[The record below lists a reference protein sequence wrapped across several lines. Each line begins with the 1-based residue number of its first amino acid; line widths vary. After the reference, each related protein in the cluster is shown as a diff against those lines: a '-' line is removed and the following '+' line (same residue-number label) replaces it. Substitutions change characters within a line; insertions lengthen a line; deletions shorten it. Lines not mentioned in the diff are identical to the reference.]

1 MNKADLVAELA
12 EKLDINQADAAAAIE
27 GALDIIVRSVA
38 QGKSVTIMGF
48 GTFEARDRAPR
59 TARNPHTGEPVPV
72 PATRTPAFR
81 PGNYFRTVVKDG
93 NIPEDGRI
101 SVRRSSSHTGFDA

>member
-1 MNKADLVAELA
+1 MNKADLAAELA

-48 GTFEARDRAPR
+48 GTFEARERAPR
-59 TARNPHTGEPVPV
+59 TARNPHTGDPIEV
-72 PATRTPAFR
+72 PATRSPAFR
-81 PGNYFRTVVKDG
+81 PGNYFRAVVKDG
-93 NIPEDGRI
+93 REDDGGI